1 MEKECLNFINITLKH
16 PSIKEFLQQ
25 YVLIPIAIEIDYY
38 KEPQIRFCCQTV
50 CCQILKK
57 CLVFTMFLTFEN
69 CG

>member
-38 KEPQIRFCCQTV
+38 KEPQISSGFAARQFV
-50 CCQILKK
+50 AK
-57 CLVFTMFLTFEN
+57 F
-69 CG
+69 